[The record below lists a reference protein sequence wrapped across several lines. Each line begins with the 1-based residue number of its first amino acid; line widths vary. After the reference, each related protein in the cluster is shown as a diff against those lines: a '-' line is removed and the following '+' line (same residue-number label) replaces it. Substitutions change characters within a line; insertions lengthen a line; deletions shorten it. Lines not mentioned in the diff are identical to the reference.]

1 MDVAN
6 LRTAVLVAS
15 KLSLEM
21 VSQERVW
28 SERYSS
34 IGDEYLFGIDPNH
47 YLAEHTQRIKQ
58 NSQRVLLVA
67 DGEGRNAVWL
77 AQNGLNVTAC
87 DISSI
92 AIEKAKKLA
101 KTQNVQCNFVCGDML
116 CEKFSNNI
124 KQDQFDWVIGI
135 FIQFTNAEAR
145 LKQFEIMKSLT
156 AHGGRILLHG
166 YTPKQLEYKT
176 GGPSAIENLYTQAL
190 LQNSFQDWDIEELV
204 EYEKDISEGSGHKGM
219 SGLIGMVA
227 RKPSWHLM
235 A

>member
-6 LRTAVLVAS
+6 PRTAVLVAS

-28 SERYSS
+28 SERYSPT
-34 IGDEYLFGIDPNH
+34 GDAYPFGTHPNH

-58 NSQRVLLVA
+58 NGQRVLLVA

-101 KTQNVQCNFVCGDML
+101 RTQNVQCNFVCGDML

-156 AHGGRILLHG
+156 THGGRILLHG

-176 GGPSAIENLYTQAL
+176 GGPPMIENLYTKEILKNAF
-190 LQNSFQDWDIEELV
+190 SDCEIEELV
-204 EYEKDISEGSGHKGM
+204 EYERTIKEGIGHHGK
-219 SGLIGMVA
+219 SALIGMIAKKINVF
-227 RKPSWHLM
+227 
-235 A
+235 